1 MQEAASVLR
10 EWGQIWKKLY
20 VVNYQIRFYHL
31 YVSYPFDL
39 MTLLPRLNVER
50 SRPYGCFF
58 YFFIALQ
65 ELGTPNGDQEL
76 WDAVRKAMM
85 DVADWRK
92 QLITGTLT
100 SDQIAQLKLK
110 ITRKIDW
117 GNRQE
122 SSHLCFFYNV
132 HMTYY

>member
-1 MQEAASVLR
+1 MLP
-10 EWGQIWKKLY
+10 KL
-20 VVNYQIRFYHL
+20 
-31 YVSYPFDL
+31 D
-39 MTLLPRLNVER
+39 VEG
-50 SRPYGCFF
+50 SKHHGYIFVF
-58 YFFIALQ
+58 VFQ

-117 GNRQE
+117 GNR
-122 SSHLCFFYNV
+122 
-132 HMTYY
+132 

>member
-1 MQEAASVLR
+1 MS
-10 EWGQIWKKLY
+10 
-20 VVNYQIRFYHL
+20 
-31 YVSYPFDL
+31 SYF
-39 MTLLPRLNVER
+39 
-50 SRPYGCFF
+50 
-58 YFFIALQ
+58 Q
-65 ELGTPNGDQEL
+65 QLGTPSGDQEL

-117 GNRQE
+117 GNRFVLMHF
-122 SSHLCFFYNV
+122 SILSI
-132 HMTYY
+132 